1 MTQNKIC
8 LHQFNFRKGWLD
20 LPPSAKAPV
29 YNDKIYI
36 KALRL
41 PQDVTL
47 SFKNDLY
54 KKTNTSESVKQ
65 KNTTNQNN
73 TTNKNLINNN
83 NDSSHKASQSTSPNK
98 VLISNNSNI
107 GQPVNIIN
115 NKQTSQTQKFNSH
128 GGQKG
133 ITSLNQKSL
142 ICNQSKI
149 IC

>member
-1 MTQNKIC
+1 
-8 LHQFNFRKGWLD
+8 LD

-41 PQDVTL
+41 PHEVIMT
-47 SFKNDLY
+47 FKNDLY
-54 KKTNTSESVKQ
+54 KKTTTSSDSGRQ
-65 KNTTNQNN
+65 KNITNQNN
-73 TTNKNLINNN
+73 NTNNNISNQNILNNN
-83 NDSSHKASQSTSPNK
+83 NDSSIKAPQSKSPNK
-98 VLISNNSNI
+98 VLISNNGIS
-107 GQPVNIIN
+107 QPVNVNN
-115 NKQTSQTQKFNSH
+115 NKQTNQSQKFNSQ

-133 ITSLNQKSL
+133 IMFINQKSL